1 MRKISYDRK
10 NLNADITAGTASA
23 FVTIPDGL
31 ASAILA
37 GVNPMQGLYALMVG
51 TPIAAFT
58 VSSQFMYVGN
68 TGAMAVATGDAL
80 AGFSGA
86 ELLPALGILT
96 LMVGSIQFLMGV
108 LRLGGIT
115 RFVSNAVMVGFMTG
129 IALLII
135 LGQLK
140 TFTGYASTYSNDV
153 LAGLDTLLHFRL
165 WNVQTFFVGALT
177 IGLIVGLGKTR
188 LKAFNMILAI
198 FLASAVTA
206 VFNLTSVETIGS
218 IADIPRGFPP
228 IVMPDFTLIP
238 ILLPSAM
245 ALAIIGLVQAVGVSK
260 TVPNSDGTFPDASRD
275 FAGQGLANMAS
286 GLVQGLPIGGTM
298 GETSVSV
305 SAGAKTRFANIFSG
319 FVIIVVGLLL
329 GNLVEYIVMPA
340 IAALLIV
347 AGYEAI
353 KLGDIEDVRDIGIGP
368 RLIMVITFLATMIF
382 PLQYAVFLGVIL
394 SILQYLTQSASDVRL
409 MALEPQPD
417 GYVIEKPAPEN
428 LKAHSVTI
436 LRVYGS
442 VFYAAAARLEKLLP
456 SPQGAERAVVIL
468 NLRGADRVGSTFIKV
483 IERYALKLGSNGG
496 KLMLTGVHQRVLDQI
511 EKTETTDVIARED
524 IFLAD
529 ERLMFATWQAWT
541 TAQEWVKTDTNDG
554 VEKE

>member
-1 MRKISYDRK
+1 MRKIVYNRE
-10 NLNADITAGTASA
+10 NLSADLTAGTASA

-58 VSSQFMYVGN
+58 LSSQFMYVGN

-96 LMVGSIQFLMGV
+96 LMVGLIQFLLGV

-115 RFVSNAVMVGFMTG
+115 KFVSNAVMVGFMTG

-140 TFTGYASTYSNDV
+140 TFTGYSSAYSNDV
-153 LAGLDTLLHFRL
+153 LAGLDTMLHFRQ
-165 WNVQTFFVGALT
+165 WDMQTFFIGALT

-188 LKAFNMILAI
+188 LKSFNMVLAI
-198 FLASAVTA
+198 FLGSAVTA
-206 VFNLTSVETIGS
+206 VLNLTTVQTIGG

-228 IVMPDFTLIP
+228 IVLPDLSLIP

-260 TVPNSDGTFPDASRD
+260 TVPNADGNFPDASRD
-275 FAGQGLANMAS
+275 FAGQGLANIAS
-286 GLVQGLPIGGTM
+286 GFVQGLPIGGTM
-298 GETSVSV
+298 GETSVSI

-329 GNLVEYIVMPA
+329 GNLVEFIAMPT
-340 IAALLIV
+340 IAALLMV

-353 KLGDIEDVRDIGIGP
+353 KVGDIEDVRDTGVGP
-368 RLIMVITFLATMIF
+368 RVIMGITFLATLSW
-382 PLQYAVFLGVIL
+382 PLQYAVLLGVIL
-394 SILQYLTQSASDVRL
+394 SVLQYLGQSASDVRL
-409 MALEPQPD
+409 VALEPQSD
-417 GYVIEKPAPEN
+417 GYVAEKAPPD
-428 LKAHSVTI
+428 KVTPHSVTL

-442 VFYAAAARLEKLLP
+442 VFYAAAAKLEELLP
-456 SPQGAERAVVIL
+456 APQGAERSVVIL

-483 IERYALKLGSNGG
+483 IERYALKLRATGS
-496 KLMLTGVHQRVLDQI
+496 KLVLTGVHERVLDQL
-511 EKTETTDVIARED
+511 EKTETTEFIARED

-529 ERLMFATWQAWT
+529 ERLMYATWQAWKA
-541 TAQEWVKTDTNDG
+541 AQDWVAISANEIL
-554 VEKE
+554 EKE